1 MQFLHPAFLWLLL
14 LGIIPVV
21 LYLVRRR
28 SKKVRVST
36 LVFFKTLAQEH
47 QESAW
52 LRRLKRWLS
61 LAMTLLL
68 LALAVFVLARLIVR
82 PDQEDSYQT
91 IVILLD
97 RSASMGVRDGGG
109 ETRLD
114 VAKRGLR
121 ERLLRVPEGVG
132 IALIAYDQRPEVL
145 LPRSRQRRELLS
157 RLDGVETRPIPGR
170 GALALETAQMIAGLE
185 PPSVIW
191 HVSDETS
198 PIAEEITNVKHLNV
212 ALGEVSNTAITAVQ
226 VRPVPLEYAR
236 YDVFVRVALNG
247 DAPAPV
253 KSWLNATVGGIP
265 NQRREIELDPGT
277 EITLTFRIN
286 GSRDQILSLALEPER
301 DDFPL
306 DDQVSLPLPEMR
318 PILAAWIRPDES
330 EDPYTRLALSALQE
344 SGSFELLKGS
354 PAAWPLTEP
363 VDVVIFDGWVPETWP
378 ESTPAVV
385 VNPPDRQA
393 PFAARRLKAP
403 VPHDGV
409 RAGNADHP
417 VLFRVSSGRV
427 AVTQTSVYDTRG
439 TLEPLWFAGDD
450 AVLSAGE
457 VGGSRLVLMGFSPG
471 LSERLPLTA
480 SFPLLMGN
488 ALFWCI
494 EKDGRGERGIALSHT
509 GDLVTMAGESIT
521 WTEAGD
527 RGPRKTTL
535 PLRNGPVEMERTG
548 IWSSDSGQQGAAY
561 LLSATESDLRARD
574 EGVADDSAYFET
586 KERFAGAFNYS
597 LLFGI
602 GLLLLL
608 ESWLFHRHAVY

>member
-68 LALAVFVLARLIVR
+68 LALAIFVLARLIVR
-82 PDQEDSYQT
+82 PDREDDYQT

-97 RSASMGVRDGGG
+97 RSASMEVRDADGKS
-109 ETRLD
+109 RLD
-114 VAKRGLR
+114 LAKERLR

-157 RLDGVETRPIPGR
+157 RLEAVATRPIAGR
-170 GALALETAQMIAGLE
+170 TGLAFETARMIAGLE
-185 PPSVIW
+185 PPSAIW
-191 HVSDETS
+191 HVSDQLSVVE
-198 PIAEEITNVKHLNV
+198 AGEANVRQLNV
-212 ALGEVSNTAITAVQ
+212 ALEEVGNAGITAVQ

-236 YDVFVRVALNG
+236 FDVFVRIAMNA
-247 DAPAPV
+247 DAPGPV
-253 KSWLNATVGGIP
+253 KAWLDATVGGIP
-265 NQRREIELDPGT
+265 NQRREIEMQPGQ
-277 EITLTFRIN
+277 ESVLTFRIN
-286 GSRDQILSLALEPER
+286 GSRDQVLTLALEADR
-301 DDFPL
+301 DDFSL
-306 DDQVSLPLPEMR
+306 DDRVSVPLPAMR
-318 PILAAWIRPDES
+318 PLLAAWIRPDES
-330 EDPYTRLALSALQE
+330 EDPYTRLALSSLQE

-354 PAAWPLTEP
+354 PAAWPLKEP
-363 VDVVIFDGWVPETWP
+363 VDVVIFDGWLPETWP
-378 ESTPAVV
+378 EATPAVV
-385 VNPPDRQA
+385 INPPDRQS
-393 PFAARRLKAP
+393 PFAVRRLKAP

-417 VLFRVSSGRV
+417 LLFRVSSGRV
-427 AVTQTSVYDTRG
+427 AVTQTSLYDTRG
-439 TLEPLWFAGDD
+439 TLEPLWYAGED

-457 VGGSRLVLMGFSPG
+457 VKGSRVVLMGFSPG

-488 ALFWCI
+488 ALFWCV
-494 EKDGRGERGIALSHT
+494 EGSGKESSVALSRT
-509 GDLVTMAGESIT
+509 GDLVSIAGPSIV
-521 WTEAGD
+521 WTEFGGKGSRQSSRPIGA
-527 RGPRKTTL
+527 
-535 PLRNGPVEMERTG
+535 GPVEMDRSG
-548 IWSSDSGQQGAAY
+548 IWRSEDGRQGAAY
-561 LLSATESDLRARD
+561 LLSAEESNLKARA
-574 EGVADDSAYFET
+574 GSAGDDAAYFAVR
-586 KERFAGAFNYS
+586 ERFAGIFNHV
-597 LLFGI
+597 LLAAI
-602 GLLLLL
+602 VLLLLV

>member
-1 MQFLHPAFLWLLL
+1 MQFLHPAFLWLLV

-61 LAMTLLL
+61 LAMTLLML
-68 LALAVFVLARLIVR
+68 VLAVFVLARLIVR
-82 PDQEDSYQT
+82 PDQQDAYRT

-97 RSASMGVRDGGG
+97 RSASMAVRDAGGRS
-109 ETRLD
+109 RLD
-114 VAKRGLR
+114 LAKERIR
-121 ERLLRVPEGVG
+121 ERLMRVPEGIG

-157 RLDGVETRPIPGR
+157 RLDAVETRPMAGR
-170 GALALETAQMIAGLE
+170 APLALETAGLIAGLE

-191 HVSDETS
+191 HVSDETHEAS
-198 PIAEEITNVKHLNV
+198 AEGPLVRRLNV
-212 ALGEVSNTAITAVQ
+212 ALDEVSNTGITAVQ

-236 YDVFVRVALNG
+236 YDVFVRIALNRA
-247 DAPAPV
+247 APGPV

-265 NQRREIELDPGT
+265 NQRREIELEPGRET
-277 EITLTFRIN
+277 SLTFRIN
-286 GSRDQILSLALEPER
+286 GSRDQILTLSLEPER

-306 DDQVSLPLPEMR
+306 DDIVSLPLPEMR

-354 PAAWPLTEP
+354 PEAWPLSEP
-363 VDVVIFDGWVPETWP
+363 VDVVIFDGWLPEAWP
-378 ESTPAVV
+378 TSTPAVV
-385 VNPPDRQA
+385 IHPPDRQT
-393 PFAARRLKAP
+393 PFAVRRLAAA
-403 VPHDGV
+403 VPHEGV
-409 RAGNADHP
+409 RTGNADHP

-427 AVTQTSVYDTRG
+427 AISQTAVYDPRG
-439 TLEPLWFAGDD
+439 TLEPLWFVGDD

-457 VGGSRLVLMGFSPG
+457 IGGNRVVLMGFSPG

-488 ALFWCI
+488 ALFWCV
-494 EKDGRGERGIALSHT
+494 EPGGNGGHIALSHT
-509 GDLVTMAGESIT
+509 GDLVSIEGSSIT
-521 WTEAGD
+521 WSEAGD
-527 RGPRKTTL
+527 RVAGGDRRAL
-535 PLRNGPVEMERTG
+535 GGGPVEMDRAG
-548 IWSSDSGQQGAAY
+548 IWTADDGRRGAAY
-561 LLSATESDLRARD
+561 LLSSSESDLQAKGD
-574 EGVADDSAYFET
+574 AAPDDAAYFEQ
-586 KERFAGAFNYS
+586 KERFAGAFNYG
-597 LLFGI
+597 LLLGI